1 MIRFLA
7 RRIGFAL
14 LVLWVVAT
22 AVFLMY
28 FVAPHN
34 VARLIAGRQATAET
48 VALVRHRLGLDLP
61 VPVQYGR
68 FLLRLAH
75 GDLGY
80 SFVNSESIG
89 AIIRR
94 DLPVT
99 ASLALGGAVLWL
111 VIGVGAGVLA
121 AKRPRSA
128 LDRVT
133 TGLSLFFYSMPTFLL
148 GELFLLFLF
157 FRLYMA
163 GIRFFPPSGY
173 VPLSASVG
181 EWARHL
187 ILPWLTIA
195 LVTAATYSRLVRGSM
210 LDVLGEDYIKTARSK
225 GLSER
230 RVTYRHAL
238 RSALTPALTQFG
250 IDLGTLLG
258 GAIVTEQVF
267 GLPGLGREAVL
278 AITTEDLPL
287 IIGIVILASAFV
299 VVANIVVD
307 MLYAVLDPRV
317 RVES

>member
-1 MIRFLA
+1 
-7 RRIGFAL
+7 
-14 LVLWVVAT
+14 V
-22 AVFLMY
+22 
-28 FVAPHN
+28 
-34 VARLIAGRQATAET
+34 
-48 VALVRHRLGLDLP
+48 
-61 VPVQYGR
+61 
-68 FLLRLAH
+68 
-75 GDLGY
+75 
-80 SFVNSESIG
+80 
-89 AIIRR
+89 
-94 DLPVT
+94 
-99 ASLALGGAVLWL
+99 
-111 VIGVGAGVLA
+111 
-121 AKRPRSA
+121 
-128 LDRVT
+128 

-148 GELFLLFLF
+148 GELFRLFLF

-173 VPLSASVG
+173 VPLNEGVG

-187 ILPWLTIA
+187 LLPWFTIA

-278 AITTEDLPL
+278 AITTEDLPV

-317 RVES
+317 RVS